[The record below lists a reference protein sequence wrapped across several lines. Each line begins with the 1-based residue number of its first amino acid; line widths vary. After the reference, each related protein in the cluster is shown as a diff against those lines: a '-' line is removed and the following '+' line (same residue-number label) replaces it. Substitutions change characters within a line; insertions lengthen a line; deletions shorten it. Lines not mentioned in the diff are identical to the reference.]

1 MTHHWD
7 EFSKSLVETSV
18 PRRET
23 LRLLGAAL
31 AGAFLSPL
39 GAGPAWPATPDLC
52 RTFCR
57 CSNKGKQNQCLA
69 ACRACNGDTSRLCGS
84 CATGFAGTHLASDAA
99 A

>member
-1 MTHHWD
+1 MTNPWD

-39 GAGPAWPATPDLC
+39 GAGTERFANTP
-52 RTFCR
+52 
-57 CSNKGKQNQCLA
+57 
-69 ACRACNGDTSRLCGS
+69 
-84 CATGFAGTHLASDAA
+84 
-99 A
+99 